1 LAGSGVDDVGYGMLT
16 CDPVL
21 VMLEENPD
29 ILQPRLPARAPAP
42 CGDNGWCAFQPDSY
56 VTDGVQVERRRVL
69 AGITECS
76 ALPFLF
82 VGVQDG
88 RAVKMTTEHAGRKR
102 SRVFVSG
109 DVEIYPA
116 GLSGGITTLERS
128 TDQLQVGIEPRVIS
142 NTAEAAGIDSRRVNI
157 VEHFGSQDP
166 TVYHIA
172 RRLFREKQTSGL
184 GGRLYTEAL
193 VTELVIHLLREYSS
207 AGARENGNSRDIG
220 YNQLRPALEM
230 IHDDLQ
236 ANPSLSALADAVR
249 LSPHHFSRVFKRV
262 TGLSPHQYVLSQ
274 RIQLAQRLL
283 VETKL
288 SIAEVAHDV
297 GFYDQSHFTYHF
309 KRLVG
314 ITPSAIRERKNVL
327 PE

>member
-1 LAGSGVDDVGYGMLT
+1 MV
-16 CDPVL
+16 
-21 VMLEENPD
+21 EENSD
-29 ILQPRLPARAPAP
+29 ILQPLLPNRATALS
-42 CGDNGWCAFQPDSY
+42 DNNGWCAFQPDSY
-56 VTDGVQVERRRVL
+56 VTDGVQVERRHVL
-69 AGITECS
+69 AGTTQCS
-76 ALPFLF
+76 ALPFIF

-88 RAVKMTTEHAGRKR
+88 RAVKMTTEHAGRRR
-102 SRVFVSG
+102 SRLFLPG

-116 GLSGGITTLERS
+116 GVSGGVTTLNRS
-128 TDQLQVGIEPRVIS
+128 TDQLQVGIEPHVIS
-142 NTAEAAGIDSRRVNI
+142 NTAEAAGIDSRRVDI

-172 RRLFREKQTSGL
+172 RRLLREQQTSGL

-207 AGARENGNSRDIG
+207 HGVREDGNTRGIEYS
-220 YNQLRPALEM
+220 QLRPALEM

-236 ANPSLSALADAVR
+236 ANPSLSALADVVQ

-274 RIQLAQRLL
+274 RVQLAQRLL
-283 VETKL
+283 AETKL

-314 ITPSAIRERKNVL
+314 VTPNAVRERKNVL

>member
-1 LAGSGVDDVGYGMLT
+1 
-16 CDPVL
+16 
-21 VMLEENPD
+21 MLEENPD
-29 ILQPRLPARAPAP
+29 ILQPALPDRAPASS
-42 CGDNGWCAFQPDSY
+42 GNNDWCAFRPSSY
-56 VTDGVQVERRRVL
+56 VTDGVQVERRHVL
-69 AGITECS
+69 AGTTQCS

-88 RAVKMTTEHAGRKR
+88 RAVKMTTEHAGRKH
-102 SRVFVSG
+102 SRLFVTG

-116 GLSGGITTLERS
+116 GVSGGVTTLDRS
-128 TDQLQVGIEPRVIS
+128 TDQLQVGIEPHIIS

-157 VEHFGSQDP
+157 VEHFGSQDS

-172 RRLFREKQTSGL
+172 RRLLREQQTSGL

-207 AGARENGNSRDIG
+207 TGLRENGSSRSPG
-220 YNQLRPALEM
+220 YDQLRPALEM

-236 ANPSLSALADAVR
+236 ANPSLSALADAVQ

-262 TGLSPHQYVLSQ
+262 TGLSPHQYVLSE
-274 RIQLAQRLL
+274 RIQLARRLL
-283 VETKL
+283 AETTL
-288 SIAEVAHDV
+288 SIAEVANDV

-314 ITPSAIRERKNVL
+314 VTPSAIRERKNIL

>member
-1 LAGSGVDDVGYGMLT
+1 MF
-16 CDPVL
+16 
-21 VMLEENPD
+21 EENSD
-29 ILQPRLPARAPAP
+29 ILQAPLLHRAPAP
-42 CGDNGWCAFQPDSY
+42 SDNNDWCAFQPGSY
-56 VTDGVQVERRRVL
+56 VAEGVQVERRHVL
-69 AGITECS
+69 AGTTQCS
-76 ALPFLF
+76 GLSFLF

-102 SRVFVSG
+102 SRLFVTG

-116 GLSGGITTLERS
+116 GVSGGVTTLDRS
-128 TDQLQVGIEPRVIS
+128 TDQLQVGIEPHVIS
-142 NTAEAAGIDSRRVNI
+142 NTADAAGIDSRRVDI

-172 RRLFREKQTSGL
+172 RRLLRERQTSGL

-193 VTELVIHLLREYSS
+193 VTELVIHLLREYASPR
-207 AGARENGNSRDIG
+207 AREDRNPRGIEYS
-220 YNQLRPALEM
+220 QLRPALEM

-236 ANPSLSALADAVR
+236 ANPSLSELADAVR

-274 RIQLAQRLL
+274 RIQLARQLL
-283 VETKL
+283 TETKL

-314 ITPSAIRERKNVL
+314 VTPSAIRERKNIL
-327 PE
+327 AE

>member
-1 LAGSGVDDVGYGMLT
+1 MF
-16 CDPVL
+16 
-21 VMLEENPD
+21 EENSD
-29 ILQPRLPARAPAP
+29 ILQAPLLHRAPAP
-42 CGDNGWCAFQPDSY
+42 SDNNDWCAFQPGSY
-56 VTDGVQVERRRVL
+56 VAEGVQVERRHVL
-69 AGITECS
+69 AGTTQCS
-76 ALPFLF
+76 GLSFLF

-102 SRVFVSG
+102 SRLFVTG

-116 GLSGGITTLERS
+116 GVSGGVTTLDRS
-128 TDQLQVGIEPRVIS
+128 TDQLQVGIEPHVIS
-142 NTAEAAGIDSRRVNI
+142 NTADAAGIDSRRVDI
-157 VEHFGSQDP
+157 VEHFGTQDP

-172 RRLFREKQTSGL
+172 RRLLRERQTSGL

-193 VTELVIHLLREYSS
+193 VTELIIHLLREYSS
-207 AGARENGNSRDIG
+207 PRAREERDPRGIE
-220 YNQLRPALEM
+220 YSQLRPALEM

-236 ANPSLSALADAVR
+236 ANPSLSELADAVR

-274 RIQLAQRLL
+274 RIQLAQQLL
-283 VETKL
+283 TETKL

-314 ITPSAIRERKNVL
+314 VTPSAIRERKNIL
-327 PE
+327 AE

>member
-1 LAGSGVDDVGYGMLT
+1 VSLLT
-16 CDPVL
+16 EGIA
-21 VMLEENPD
+21 MLE
-29 ILQPRLPARAPAP
+29 Q
-42 CGDNGWCAFQPDSY
+42 NGNNDWCAFQPGSY
-56 VTDGVQVERRRVL
+56 IADGVQIERRHVP
-69 AGITECS
+69 AGMSECS
-76 ALPFLF
+76 AQPFLF

-88 RAVKMTTEHAGRKR
+88 RAVKMTAEHAGRKR
-102 SRVFVSG
+102 SRIFVSG

-116 GLSGGITTLERS
+116 GISGGITTVERS

-142 NTAEAAGIDSRRVNI
+142 KTAEAAGIDSRRVNI
-157 VEHFGSQDP
+157 VENFGSQDQ

-172 RRLFREKQTSGL
+172 HRLFRERQNSGL

-207 AGARENGNSRDIG
+207 PGAGENGSSRDLG
-220 YNQLRPALEM
+220 LSQLRPALEM
-230 IHDDLQ
+230 IHDDLR
-236 ANPSLSALADAVR
+236 ANPPLNALADAAQ
-249 LSPHHFSRVFKRV
+249 LSPHHFSRVFKRA

-283 VETKL
+283 SETKL
-288 SIAEVAHDV
+288 SIAEVAQDV

-314 ITPSAIRERKNVL
+314 ITPSAVRESKNIL
-327 PE
+327 PR

>member
-1 LAGSGVDDVGYGMLT
+1 
-16 CDPVL
+16 
-21 VMLEENPD
+21 MLEESPE
-29 ILQPRLPARAPAP
+29 ILQQLLPDRAPASS
-42 CGDNGWCAFQPDSY
+42 DKNDWCAFRRDSY
-56 VTDGVQVERRRVL
+56 VAAGVQVERRHLL
-69 AGITECS
+69 AGAIECS
-76 ALPFLF
+76 VLPVLF

-102 SRVFVSG
+102 SRVFVTG

-116 GLSGGITTLERS
+116 GAPGGITTLERS
-128 TDQLQVGIEPRVIS
+128 TDQLQVGIEPHVIS
-142 NTAEAAGIDSRRVNI
+142 NTAKAAGIDLRRVNI
-157 VEHFGSQDP
+157 VEHFGAQDP
-166 TVYHIA
+166 TVHHIA
-172 RRLFREKQTSGL
+172 RRLFREQQNSGL
-184 GGRLYTEAL
+184 GGHLYTEAL

-207 AGARENGNSRDIG
+207 PGARENGSPRGIG
-220 YNQLRPALEM
+220 YSQLRPALEM

-236 ANPSLSALADAVR
+236 ANPSLSALADAVK

-283 VETKL
+283 AETTL

-297 GFYDQSHFTYHF
+297 GFYDQSHFTHHF
-309 KRLVG
+309 KRLIGV
-314 ITPSAIRERKNVL
+314 TPSAVRERKNIL

>member
-1 LAGSGVDDVGYGMLT
+1 
-16 CDPVL
+16 
-21 VMLEENPD
+21 MLEGNPD
-29 ILQPRLPARAPAP
+29 ILQPPLPARAPAP
-42 CGDNGWCAFQPDSY
+42 SGNNDWCAFQPDSY
-56 VTDGVQVERRRVL
+56 VADGVQIERRHVL
-69 AGITECS
+69 AGTAECS

-88 RAVKMTTEHAGRKR
+88 RAVRMTTEHAGRKR
-102 SRVFVSG
+102 SRLFVTG

-116 GLSGGITTLERS
+116 GVSGGVTTLDRS
-128 TDQLQVGIEPRVIS
+128 TDQLQVGIEPHVIS
-142 NTAEAAGIDSRRVNI
+142 NTAEAAGIDSRRVDI

-166 TVYHIA
+166 AVYHIA
-172 RRLFREKQTSGL
+172 RRLLRERQTSGL

-207 AGARENGNSRDIG
+207 PGARENGSSRSPR

-236 ANPSLSALADAVR
+236 ANPSLSALADAVQ

-274 RIQLAQRLL
+274 RIQLARRLL

-314 ITPSAIRERKNVL
+314 VTPSAIRERKNI
-327 PE
+327 PTE